1 MFEFEQNVIQ
11 LFESH
16 NIKIEYCADD
26 HYLLSESLNIIFI
39 NNSTQQDFEV
49 IDNLSAKTIKT
60 IRLWEDEYLNHRQI
74 IDSRILSLLGISSR
88 IYARETI
95 VKTISKVELE
105 NFLLTNHLN
114 VPIAAKHRYGLFY
127 NRSGAEELVAVAA
140 FSRSCPIQDK
150 GITYKSHELI
160 RYCSL
165 LNTTVVGGLSKLISH
180 FEQDKNPEHIM
191 TYVDREWS
199 DGKTYIKLGFSVI
212 DKTPPQEFWL
222 SPKDN
227 ERLPANRL
235 PKNLL
240 LSNLQ
245 EDGWSRINNLGNIK
259 LVKFLK

>member
-11 LFESH
+11 LLESH
-16 NIKIEYCADD
+16 NIDIEYCKEE
-26 HYLLSESLNIIFI
+26 HYLRSNLLNIIFI
-39 NNSTQQDFEV
+39 NKSSQQDFELF
-49 IDNLSAKTIKT
+49 DKLSAKSSKT
-60 IRLWEDEYLNHRQI
+60 IRLWEDEYLKHRQI

-95 VKTISKVELE
+95 VKSISQAELK

-127 NRSGAEELVAVAA
+127 KGSESEELVAVAA
-140 FSRSCPIQDK
+140 FSRYCPIQDE

-165 LNTTVVGGLSKLISH
+165 LNTTVVGGLSKLISY
-180 FEQDKNPEHIM
+180 FEQDKKPEHIM

-199 DGKTYIKLGFSVI
+199 DGNSYIKLGFRVT
-212 DKTPPQEFWL
+212 DKTAPQEFWL

-227 ERLPANRL
+227 KRLPAHRL
-235 PKNLL
+235 PKNLS
-240 LSNLQ
+240 LSNLND
-245 EDGWSRINNLGNIK
+245 EGWTGINNLGNLK